1 MENLIFFQHHKA
13 HKHVSVWSIDT
24 PNIIHLM
31 RGKSFCIKEMVS
43 DDSDNKLGYIR
54 KPEDADWVIYGD
66 ENHTNAL
73 QWFIEDCDQHKVF
86 ECLIELEGGCEI
98 EQVAG
103 QLFVSYQSPD
113 QIKSGMVQLL
123 KCYGYFA
130 AEKIWD
136 FVMQCDQNLAIPL
149 DTLQGIEP
157 ENLNSEHLD
166 FTLKLANNIE
176 EEHIK
181 NEKLAREMDDSEDAL
196 PF

>member
-1 MENLIFFQHHKA
+1 
-13 HKHVSVWSIDT
+13 
-24 PNIIHLM
+24 M

-136 FVMQCDQNLAIPL
+136 FVMQYDQILRFHSI
-149 DTLQGIEP
+149 
-157 ENLNSEHLD
+157 HC
-166 FTLKLANNIE
+166 KV
-176 EEHIK
+176 
-181 NEKLAREMDDSEDAL
+181 
-196 PF
+196 

>member
-13 HKHVSVWSIDT
+13 QNHVSVWSIDT
-24 PNIIHLM
+24 LSLIHLM
-31 RGKSFCIKEMVS
+31 RGKSFCIKEMVA

-54 KPEDADWVIYGD
+54 KPEDADWVMYGD
-66 ENHTNAL
+66 EKHTNAL

-86 ECLIELEGGCEI
+86 ECIIEIEGGCMI

-103 QLFVSYQSPD
+103 QLFVSYQHPD
-113 QIKSGMVQLL
+113 QIKSGMVELL

-136 FVMQCDQNLAIPL
+136 FMLQDNKNIAIPL

-157 ENLNSEHLD
+157 ENLNSEHLN
-166 FTLKLANNIE
+166 FVLELAHKIE

-181 NEKLAREMDDSEDAL
+181 NEKLAREMDDLEDIQ